1 MPSHDGVFGGSMSV
15 KTTTTTTHAV
25 HFWEGYKIEYKMES
39 IGCEW
44 TCRMAAGM
52 IQRNLHVVISIRCI
66 YSDHTEKK
74 KSLPFFFLSRFFP
87 FCFVVVIR
95 VFFLFHSCRSGWKN
109 KNKKTKT
116 KKTKQNKKTGWFMIV
131 FWLLFYMILLHGLC
145 LFKEKISFYF
155 IPFAE

>member
-1 MPSHDGVFGGSMSV
+1 MFWIWNWTQDDIHIQIVEDIFFSRHFSLLVVRKKVPSHDGVFGGSMSV

-95 VFFLFHSCRSGWKN
+95 VFFCFTRAGLDGKI
-109 KNKKTKT
+109 KIKKQNKT
-116 KKTKQNKKTGWFMIV
+116 KKRVDLW
-131 FWLLFYMILLHGLC
+131 
-145 LFKEKISFYF
+145 
-155 IPFAE
+155 

>member
-66 YSDHTEKK
+66 YSDHTEKRRVFLFFFI
-74 KSLPFFFLSRFFP
+74 SFLPFL
-87 FCFVVVIR
+87 FCCCHSC
-95 VFFLFHSCRSGWKN
+95 FFLFHSCRSGWKN

-116 KKTKQNKKTGWFMIV
+116 KKNKTKQKNGLIYDSFLAFVLHDFAPWSV
-131 FWLLFYMILLHGLC
+131 FV
-145 LFKEKISFYF
+145 
-155 IPFAE
+155 